1 MNLNS
6 DIDQSTVKRKFFENF
21 GNGSVLDY
29 TFVVSRSGALPL
41 RKVLSA
47 LS

>member
-6 DIDQSTVKRKFFENF
+6 DIDQSTVKRKFFESF

-29 TFVVSRSGALPL
+29 TFVVSRSRDMP
-41 RKVLSA
+41 S
-47 LS
+47 